1 MDDYLNQSK
10 KLSLSFND
18 ITQFLILLFIAKCFK
33 SFGIYLCYDL
43 LKHIHVV
50 QLLFYASLIASI
62 FYIFLQKPFN
72 FSAPPSNQNNLKRLN
87 KFQCFR
93 IFKYSLIQTL
103 IRILFL
109 FGLTQ
114 CGPLRTT
121 LIFEQS
127 EFVIICA
134 LKALFL
140 SQTNPSRTRAVCL
153 LIAATLVLLAFDN
166 DGLETN
172 SNSEETLHPEG
183 NHHGIIS
190 HVFYLIIS
198 RFGVA
203 DHKAGVV
210 LLGKLFFLKK
220 LSFVEHF

>member
-1 MDDYLNQSK
+1 MEDYLNQSK
-10 KLSLSFND
+10 KSNQSFND
-18 ITQFLILLFIAKCFK
+18 ITQFIILLFISKCFK

-50 QLLFYASLIASI
+50 QLLFYACAIASL

-72 FSAPPSNQNNLKRLN
+72 TNDQSNLKRLN
-87 KFQCFR
+87 KIQYYR
-93 IFKYSLIQTL
+93 ILKYSFIQTI
-103 IRILFL
+103 IRVLFL

-140 SQTNPSRTRAVCL
+140 SQTNPSRTRGVFCL
-153 LIAATLVLLAFDN
+153 LIATLVLLAFDN
-166 DGLETN
+166 DTSEAVIFWIFYFKN
-172 SNSEETLHPEG
+172 S
-183 NHHGIIS
+183 
-190 HVFYLIIS
+190 FCLIN
-198 RFGVA
+198 
-203 DHKAGVV
+203 
-210 LLGKLFFLKK
+210 LFLVK
-220 LSFVEHF
+220 SS